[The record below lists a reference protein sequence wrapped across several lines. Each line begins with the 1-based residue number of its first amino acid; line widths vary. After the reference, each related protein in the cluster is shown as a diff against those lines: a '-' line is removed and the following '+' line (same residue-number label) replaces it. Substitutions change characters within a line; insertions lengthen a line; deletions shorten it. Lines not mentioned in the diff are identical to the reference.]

1 MGLEE
6 HLSRVVGEGCR
17 SVGLK
22 KRGSVRGSLGLCTHS
37 LPEDVHT
44 HTSSGVSYEHTL
56 GTRGHAFEDVCILVI
71 VNRCASDSRSE
82 PECVRVW
89 SYDTRAPL

>member
-6 HLSRVVGEGCR
+6 RLSQVVGEGCR

-22 KRGSVRGSLGLCTHS
+22 KRGSARGSLGLCTHS

-44 HTSSGVSYEHTL
+44 HTF
-56 GTRGHAFEDVCILVI
+56 RGLI
-71 VNRCASDSRSE
+71 
-82 PECVRVW
+82 
-89 SYDTRAPL
+89 